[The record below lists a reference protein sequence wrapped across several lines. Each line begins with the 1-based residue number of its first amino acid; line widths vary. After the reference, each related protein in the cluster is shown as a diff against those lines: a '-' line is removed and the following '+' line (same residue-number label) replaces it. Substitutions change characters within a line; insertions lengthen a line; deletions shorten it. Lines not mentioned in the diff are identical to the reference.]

1 MTLESSL
8 CKTANFWTF
17 FQIPHTPFPYTITF
31 LNITKIFHIVL
42 VIFYRQLQNGGSVKL
57 NGIVSPEVIQLGSA
71 EVDSNSLSS
80 QTLLFLPYR
89 GI

>member
-42 VIFYRQLQNGGSVKL
+42 LIFYRQLQNGGSVKL
-57 NGIVSPEVIQLGSA
+57 NGIVSPEVIQLGSKS
-71 EVDSNSLSS
+71 EFTDHTFPTISGNLKS
-80 QTLLFLPYR
+80 
-89 GI
+89 